1 MMEKLLISGTINWGG
16 KNAFWRIG
24 PQREWNKKRLW
35 QMAQIIWATF
45 LNYKKNQKE
54 YFSQSKP
61 VPSQSVSLN
70 SI

>member
-35 QMAQIIWATF
+35 QMAQII
-45 LNYKKNQKE
+45 
-54 YFSQSKP
+54 
-61 VPSQSVSLN
+61 
-70 SI
+70 